1 MQKRCALA
9 VSVRTLTVEKRT
21 NMYVPVLKSVI
32 VSSRP
37 IHWSTLVEKLEVKLA
52 KDSMVTCR
60 SYLLSHSNRNHNYDP
75 RHVGR
80 AFLPCVSFDTHA
92 CTLARRFPHAL
103 LSSSKRTGGLYKD
116 LKHTP
121 VISSTKAYYVTTL
134 RDFSKEMS
142 TFHRTSRGHLL
153 SFHDRKYL
161 LAILCDCL
169 LDGNIRTPRIFSHPP
184 GKQWS
189 VR

>member
-1 MQKRCALA
+1 MTNVDNHRTGNNHVQKRCALA

-121 VISSTKAYYVTTL
+121 VISSTKSYYVTIV
-134 RDFSKEMS
+134 RVCCKGNVHFSPNKQR
-142 TFHRTSRGHLL
+142 TFTFL
-153 SFHDRKYL
+153 
-161 LAILCDCL
+161 
-169 LDGNIRTPRIFSHPP
+169 PRPKVFVSYI
-184 GKQWS
+184 
-189 VR
+189 V